1 MYTGSYWLM
10 LLLDWWIRT
19 EIVWGQKQVKRQ
31 QVLSQGTHFFLVPRA
46 CSPSFS
52 SLLST
57 LKMSAPQYFLATL
70 VGTSVN
76 VASSF
81 KLWIL
86 VLSWEPL
93 FSFNTVFLGSHIQ
106 PGVVAHLIP
115 PLMTISTPWV
125 LSTSNWL
132 LQPGLFLRRASLT
145 GTQCIGFSWLL
156 EN

>member
-46 CSPSFS
+46 RSPSFS

-93 FSFNTVFLGSHIQ
+93 SSFNTWISHSAWSCC
-106 PGVVAHLIP
+106 PFDP
-115 PLMTISTPWV
+115 
-125 LSTSNWL
+125 TSNDYFNTL
-132 LQPGLFLRRASLT
+132 SSVYFQLAAPTRTFLEESQPDRYS
-145 GTQCIGFSWLL
+145 IGFSWLL